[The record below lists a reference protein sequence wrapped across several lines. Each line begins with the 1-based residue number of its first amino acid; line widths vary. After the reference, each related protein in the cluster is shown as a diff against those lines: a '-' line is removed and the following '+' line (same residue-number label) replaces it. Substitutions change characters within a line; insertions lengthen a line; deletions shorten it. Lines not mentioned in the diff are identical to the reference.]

1 MDNLREEHKT
11 EAENL
16 KEDLKH
22 KLQTAAEQ
30 HEAKLRAEINKGK
43 PYRAGRILFCTSECC
58 FQMSFSEI

>member
-16 KEDLKH
+16 KEDLKQ

-30 HEAKLRAEINKGK
+30 HEAKLRAEINKGNADG
-43 PYRAGRILFCTSECC
+43 AGRILFCTSDWC
-58 FQMSFSEI
+58 FLRFYVG